1 MLHQLCVLVKHEY
14 EATEDRP
21 SDLQEK
27 CRELVPGSK
36 AVSPVAE
43 RSLFSSMAMYSGGR
57 QAGEDDESL
66 TGMMT
71 ESTTTEPYHP
81 NHTTHQ
87 RNVSLIKE

>member
-43 RSLFSSMAMYSGGR
+43 RSLFSSMAMYSCGR
-57 QAGEDDESL
+57 
-66 TGMMT
+66 
-71 ESTTTEPYHP
+71 
-81 NHTTHQ
+81 
-87 RNVSLIKE
+87 

>member
-43 RSLFSSMAMYSGGR
+43 RSLFSSMQCIAVAAR
-57 QAGEDDESL
+57 LAK
-66 TGMMT
+66 MM
-71 ESTTTEPYHP
+71 
-81 NHTTHQ
+81 N
-87 RNVSLIKE
+87 R